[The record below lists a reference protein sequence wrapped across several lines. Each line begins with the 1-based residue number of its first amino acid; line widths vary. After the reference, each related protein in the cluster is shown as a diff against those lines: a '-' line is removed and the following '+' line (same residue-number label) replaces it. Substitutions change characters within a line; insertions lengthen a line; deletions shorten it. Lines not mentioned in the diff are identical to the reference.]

1 MRSNTLLN
9 RALGATVTAA
19 LAMSLPAQVM
29 AQSRQQARVG
39 NLPVGA
45 QRPTSE
51 VLLSVGQGELV
62 TLPASVANVWT
73 SNPAVADVYVANPR
87 QIHLFGKES
96 GEATIFA
103 TTASGTVVYSTNVR
117 VSQNITSIDRMMR
130 AAMPD
135 ADIKVTTVGQI
146 AVLTGTVASPDDS
159 EQAQR
164 LVASLLNPGINVS
177 DPSTPLKIGV
187 INRLKTATPLQV
199 NLQVRFAEVN
209 RSFAKNVGVNI
220 TTRDQ
225 TGGFSFGVATG
236 RNPGSFT
243 PGQLAGFPI
252 ARIPTAN
259 GGVIEG
265 PYDPSTGQF
274 INPRATDVTNIAKG
288 SDFSTLGLAGKLF
301 GMDVLSAIDMGETM
315 GQVTVL
321 ATPNLTA
328 LSGETATF
336 LAGGEIPIPIS
347 QALGA
352 VSIEFKQYG
361 VSLAFTPTVLA
372 DGRISLRVRPEV
384 SQLSS
389 SGAVQFNGTVIPA
402 LSTRR
407 SETTVELGSGE
418 SMVIGGLLQNT
429 HNNSISKIPG
439 LGDVPILG
447 TLFRS
452 NGFQRNETELMIVI
466 TPYLVKPVNANQI
479 VLPTDGYRAPNDLQ
493 RIFGGQLSVGD
504 TGGDRPKP
512 TMAPSSATPAVG
524 AFAPGPAMPAPANS
538 TAQPPKAAPAPSRP
552 KKGGSAAPGFGF

>member
-1 MRSNTLLN
+1 MRSNTHLN
-9 RALGATVTAA
+9 RALCATVMAA
-19 LAMSLPAQVM
+19 LALSLPAEAM

-39 NLPVGA
+39 NLPVGV

-51 VLLSVGQGELV
+51 VLLSTGQGELV
-62 TLPASVANVWT
+62 TLPTSVTNVWT
-73 SNPAVADVYVANPR
+73 SNPGVADVYVANPR
-87 QIHLFGKES
+87 QIHVFGKEF

-103 TTASGTVVYSTNVR
+103 TTANGTVIYSTNVR

-130 AAMPD
+130 VAMPE

-164 LVASLLNPGINVS
+164 LVTSLLNPGVNVS
-177 DPSTPLKIGV
+177 DPAAQLKIGV
-187 INRLKTATPLQV
+187 VNRLKTATPLQV

-209 RSFAKNVGVNI
+209 RSFAKNVGVNL

-225 TGGFSFGVATG
+225 TGGFTFGVATG

-243 PGQLAGFPI
+243 AGELANFPI

-288 SDFSTLGLAGKLF
+288 ADFSTLGLAGKLL
-301 GMDVLSAIDMGETM
+301 GVDVLSAIDMGETM

-336 LAGGEIPIPIS
+336 LAGGEIPIPVAQS
-347 QALGA
+347 LGA
-352 VSIEFKQYG
+352 VSIEYKQYG

-384 SQLSS
+384 SQLSA
-389 SGAVQFNGTVIPA
+389 SGALQFNGTSVPA

-452 NGFQRNETELMIVI
+452 NGFQRNETELVIVI

-512 TMAPSSATPAVG
+512 SMAPSSATPAVG
-524 AFAPGPAMPAPANS
+524 AFAPGPAS
-538 TAQPPKAAPAPSRP
+538 PAPSVPTQAP
-552 KKGGSAAPGFGF
+552 KALPAPSKSKAKGGSATPGFGN